1 MSFLAAR
8 AGHRKG
14 ELMEAGS
21 ADQEIEMPAGS
32 SAGLDAGSGRYGAGH
47 GAGYGAGH
55 GAGYGAGYGDQGGL
69 GASGGYQ
76 DSYGEPNMGSYGSG
90 FNKNSFAGGAFSGAT
105 GAAGA
110 AGAAGAG
117 GAGAKKKMKLPAP
130 GCHRGKCPN
139 PLPPGYTC
147 EPCGNVSKNL
157 GPGPYSRAGQQ
168 QQVMRAVQ
176 QRYSQIAAAGPAAF
190 GFGAGSGAGG
200 LGGAIGASGAIG
212 AMGPGSGSGFGP
224 GFGPG
229 APPDACDGGL
239 LRSLEVCN
247 GW

>member
-55 GAGYGAGYGDQGGL
+55 GAGYGGL
-69 GASGGYQ
+69 GANGGYQ

-212 AMGPGSGSGFGP
+212 AMGPGSGP

>member
-1 MSFLAAR
+1 MSFLAAKP
-8 AGHRKG
+8 GHRKG

-21 ADQEIEMPAGS
+21 ADQEIEVPTGS
-32 SAGLDAGSGRYGAGH
+32 SAGLGSGGY

-55 GAGYGAGYGDQGGL
+55 GAGYGLGYGDQGGL

-90 FNKNSFAGGAFSGAT
+90 FNENSFAGGALAG
-105 GAAGA
+105 AGA
-110 AGAAGAG
+110 AGAAGSSAGRAAG
-117 GAGAKKKMKLPAP
+117 GSKKVKIPAP
-130 GCHRGKCPN
+130 GCQRGTCPD

-147 EPCGNVSKNL
+147 EPCGNVSKDE

-168 QQVMRAVQ
+168 KQLMRAVQ
-176 QRYSQIAAAGPAAF
+176 QRYSQIAAAGPAAY
-190 GFGAGSGAGG
+190 GFGAGVGG
-200 LGGAIGASGAIG
+200 LGGALASGAL
-212 AMGPGSGSGFGP
+212 GP

-229 APPDACDGGL
+229 GPGGGFGPGAGGPPPEGCDGGL